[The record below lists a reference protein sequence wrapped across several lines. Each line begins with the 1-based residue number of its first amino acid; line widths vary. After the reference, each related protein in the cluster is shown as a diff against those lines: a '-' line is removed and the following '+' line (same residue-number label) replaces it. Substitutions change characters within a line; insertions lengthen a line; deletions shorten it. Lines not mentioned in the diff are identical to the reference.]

1 MGLDNPKLIYAFKVE
16 RKPSVR
22 RFMWMLLAF
31 VASVSAWVAL
41 DEIIGRGE
49 DVDPRLL
56 DAGQTIAII
65 LAIILGIRA
74 LIHLVRAIR
83 TKTQSAQFFDRG
95 FRWQY
100 GKREPNKYSWS
111 QLNTFREG
119 GRVITFFNR
128 PILQFG
134 AHVLTMRDGKRY
146 RFSARHGDMRRFAKV
161 VRPIVADITGTRM
174 AQALRNKKK
183 VRIHADLIIQ
193 AGGIVA
199 GKHKIRWSDVDLTT
213 TKTKLTVSKKDKNG
227 QFKSVKTYRI
237 RDLDNLAGFLDI
249 AHSTMRNHQPERF
262 NIKTYGMA

>member
-1 MGLDNPKLIYAFKVE
+1 MGLDNPKLVYALKLE
-16 RKPSVR
+16 RKSSRR

-41 DEIIGRGE
+41 GEVVAQGE
-49 DVDPRLL
+49 DVDTRII
-56 DAGQTIAII
+56 DAGQTIAVIV
-65 LAIILGIRA
+65 AVILGMRTLMH
-74 LIHLVRAIR
+74 LIRAIR

-100 GKREPNKYSWS
+100 GKKEPNKYSWS
-111 QLNTFREG
+111 QLKTFRQG
-119 GRVITFFNR
+119 GRVIAIFNR

-134 AHVLTMRDGKRY
+134 AHTLTMRDDKQY
-146 RFSARHGDMRRFAKV
+146 KFTARHGDMRRFAKAI
-161 VRPIVADITGTRM
+161 RPFIADVTGTRM

-183 VRIHADLIIQ
+183 VRIHPDLIVQ

-199 GKHKIRWSDVDLTT
+199 GKHKIRWSDVDLKTS
-213 TKTKLTVSKKDKNG
+213 KTKLTVSKKGKNG
-227 QFKSVKTYRI
+227 KFKAVKTYRI